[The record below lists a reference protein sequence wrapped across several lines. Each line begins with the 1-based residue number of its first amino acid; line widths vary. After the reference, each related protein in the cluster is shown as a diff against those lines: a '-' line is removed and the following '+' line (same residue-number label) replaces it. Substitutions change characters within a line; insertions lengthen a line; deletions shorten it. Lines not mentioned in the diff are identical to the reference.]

1 MIAGPLRRA
10 VLNRRMLICIFTGFS
25 SGLPLF
31 FLLNL
36 VPAWLR
42 SEHVDLKAIGL
53 LTLIQLPYTWK
64 FLWSPLVD
72 RYSPPL
78 GRRRAWMLATQVGL
92 LLAIAAFGAVSPSG
106 LVAPSLEMRPIIS
119 GWLSLPVLELTSLLA
134 FLLHPVALIALATAV
149 FSATQDIAVDA
160 YRRELLR
167 IDELGLGNSIHVTA
181 YRLAGLV
188 PGSLSLILAD
198 WLPWSQVFIIT
209 ALFMAPGVLLTLV
222 IKEPLNAAAA
232 PKTLRE
238 AAIDPLREFF
248 SRAGWRQA
256 LWVLA
261 FIFFYKLGDSLCT
274 ALATPFYLDMGYS
287 KTEIGIVAKNAGLWA
302 SVGGGLIG
310 GVWMLRLGIA
320 RALWVFGVVQM
331 LSILGFAWLAQG
343 NLQPETVDGW
353 TWLQAYGLDPEHSVR
368 LAKLA
373 VVVGLEAF
381 GVGVGTAAFV
391 AFIAAQTHPAY
402 TATQLALFTS
412 LMAVP
417 RTLINA
423 SAGYLVAALGW
434 PQFYLLC
441 FVLAVPGM
449 LLLFKVAPWSSSARA
464 TFVE

>member
-1 MIAGPLRRA
+1 MTAGSLRGA
-10 VLNRRMLICIFTGFS
+10 IFNRRMVICAFTGFS

-36 VPAWLR
+36 LPAWLR

-53 LTLIQLPYTWK
+53 LTLIQLPYTLK
-64 FLWSPLVD
+64 LLWAPLVD
-72 RYSPPL
+72 RYAARL
-78 GRRRAWMLATQVGL
+78 GRRRGWMLATQIGL
-92 LLAIAAFGAVSPSG
+92 LISIAILGGASPAG
-106 LVAPSLEMRPIIS
+106 LTAPRLEMHS
-119 GWLSLPVLELTSLLA
+119 FFGGGLTLPMLDAAMLFT
-134 FLLHPVALIALATAV
+134 FLQHPVALIALAIAI
-149 FSATQDIAVDA
+149 FSATQDIALDA
-160 YRRELLR
+160 YRRELLQLN
-167 IDELGLGNSIHVTA
+167 ELGLGNSIHVTG
-181 YRLAGLV
+181 YRLASLV

-198 WLPWSQVFIIT
+198 WLPWSQVFIVT
-209 ALFMAPGVLLTLV
+209 ALFMLPGLILTCV
-222 IKEPLNAAAA
+222 ISEPNTAAVA
-232 PKTLRE
+232 PKTLRA

-248 SRAGWRQA
+248 ARAGWRQA
-256 LWVLA
+256 LWVLG

-287 KTEIGIVAKNAGLWA
+287 KTEIGLVAKNAGLWA

-310 GVWMLRLGIA
+310 GLWMLRLGIA
-320 RALWVFGVVQM
+320 RALWIFGAVQM
-331 LSILGFAWLAQG
+331 LSILGFAWLAQN
-343 NLQPETVDGW
+343 NLQIVDAASWGW
-353 TWLQAYGLDPEHSVR
+353 LVEYGVDPTHTVR

-441 FVLAVPGM
+441 FALALPGM
-449 LLLFKVAPWSSSARA
+449 LLLFKIAPWSSSVRVPA
-464 TFVE
+464 E